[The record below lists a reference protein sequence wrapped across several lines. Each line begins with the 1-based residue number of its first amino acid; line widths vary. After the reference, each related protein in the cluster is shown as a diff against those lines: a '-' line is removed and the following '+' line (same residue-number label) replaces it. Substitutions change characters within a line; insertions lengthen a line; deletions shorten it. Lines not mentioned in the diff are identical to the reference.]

1 MAISKDDKIILSSFI
16 VAFCAFTSIY
26 ITQPLLPIIERDLD
40 VSSFQSS
47 LSMSLVLAGI
57 TLGCIPSGALDE
69 RISLTS
75 TGLTAAI
82 LLIVLHL
89 ACANTSNISLLISMR
104 FCQGLCIPFLTS
116 AVASSLSRSVS
127 KANISRGIAWYVTAT
142 ILGGMS
148 GRLLGGLTT
157 IFYHWKFSFILSA
170 LLVFLSCF
178 FIPKLSPSIRKPSK
192 ALKQTSYSAVIRNK
206 NIWPSYFC
214 AFLGQG
220 IFSAV
225 FNTIPFRLD
234 SYPFNLSAD
243 LISLLYMVYIVGLF
257 TGPFTSKVKTKA
269 GYQKTLF
276 LGAIILAVGLLFLLG
291 RELYLVIIGLSSV
304 CVGFFI
310 VHINAAARLNSI
322 IKTGLGEANS
332 LYMIWYYLGG
342 FTGSLLAISVLE
354 NKGWNTLICLTLALL
369 CVLTTSAR
377 ENLPAT
383 CQR

>member
-1 MAISKDDKIILSSFI
+1 
-16 VAFCAFTSIY
+16 
-26 ITQPLLPIIERDLD
+26 
-40 VSSFQSS
+40 
-47 LSMSLVLAGI
+47 
-57 TLGCIPSGALDE
+57 
-69 RISLTS
+69 
-75 TGLTAAI
+75 
-82 LLIVLHL
+82 
-89 ACANTSNISLLISMR
+89 
-104 FCQGLCIPFLTS
+104 
-116 AVASSLSRSVS
+116 
-127 KANISRGIAWYVTAT
+127 
-142 ILGGMS
+142 
-148 GRLLGGLTT
+148 
-157 IFYHWKFSFILSA
+157 
-170 LLVFLSCF
+170 
-178 FIPKLSPSIRKPSK
+178 
-192 ALKQTSYSAVIRNK
+192 
-206 NIWPSYFC
+206 
-214 AFLGQG
+214 
-220 IFSAV
+220 
-225 FNTIPFRLD
+225 
-234 SYPFNLSAD
+234 
-243 LISLLYMVYIVGLF
+243 MVYIVGLF
-257 TGPFTSKVKTKA
+257 TGPFTSKVTTKA